1 MSRDFHILKNSG
13 GAHCDSKVMWQLG
26 LNQRTFESFSHA
38 IGVNKEHLWGQTR
51 RRPQCWEFCLGWL
64 RYWPIGSMVLPY
76 MVTFTINIPPM
87 LAYIPAPWILWAIW
101 PFTYLGWPATYL
113 FRSVVSFSLAIFGP
127 KVRSKRRKRSGGRS
141 VRRPA
146 KWAWARLKSYWLGWP
161 RGAMTAAMVTQK
173 EGSWWI
179 WKMTQKHSPIL
190 GAIFLGGYRM
200 DGTWKQYPW
209 RHMGEIISGRQCDE
223 QSPMKLGSVVCKWVW
238 LVWLQGFRGVV
249 ND

>member
-1 MSRDFHILKNSG
+1 MRPACPTSFQTSTNGPRRKPGFRCGNLVTVTAGLRNWENHNTR
-13 GAHCDSKVMWQLG
+13 HNPCDRGRSW
-26 LNQRTFESFSHA
+26 
-38 IGVNKEHLWGQTR
+38 
-51 RRPQCWEFCLGWL
+51 CLGWYPGPL
-64 RYWPIGSMVLPY
+64 REIHCSGSWQHHAKRNDSPCFSQFAMLKYLKVPLQKYVDPDFAPDLMGVLQPIPGRWFAIRVEHGIILIPFIISYFTSLP
-76 MVTFTINIPPM
+76 
-87 LAYIPAPWILWAIW
+87 IW

-113 FRSVVSFSLAIFGP
+113 FRSVVSFSYWSIFGP

-190 GAIFLGGYRM
+190 GAIFFGG
-200 DGTWKQYPW
+200 
-209 RHMGEIISGRQCDE
+209 I
-223 QSPMKLGSVVCKWVW
+223 
-238 LVWLQGFRGVV
+238 
-249 ND
+249 

>member
-1 MSRDFHILKNSG
+1 MLKYLKVPWQKYVDPDFAPDLMG
-13 GAHCDSKVMWQLG
+13 VLQ
-26 LNQRTFESFSHA
+26 A
-38 IGVNKEHLWGQTR
+38 IPGRWFAIRAEPVYQ
-51 RRPQCWEFCLGWL
+51 
-64 RYWPIGSMVLPY
+64 PIGSMVLPY

-190 GAIFLGGYRM
+190 GAIFFGG
-200 DGTWKQYPW
+200 
-209 RHMGEIISGRQCDE
+209 I
-223 QSPMKLGSVVCKWVW
+223 
-238 LVWLQGFRGVV
+238 
-249 ND
+249 